1 MTTTIAPPFYQVEPE
16 EIDTIWA
23 DIKPEIERALP
34 AGLKVK
40 IAYDGTKYIDDA
52 LKEMLRTRIIPTPPN
67 IAHLVW
73 ESDYTGYRQYNVK
86 CACTTSMGTACRRWC
101 VGYRDGVTPVCMAHF
116 TPTPTLPPA
125 AIERRRE
132 VAAARRAIRRASH
145 APVPVSVVPA
155 HVSDLNF
162 TDAQTARNKIR
173 VILFRIDIIRFESG
187 SRVATDLIEELRWRV
202 NRIRSEMVARFGV
215 GVLAPDAGFTEVT
228 EVTETTDECPI
239 CLESYALTRKA
250 VCGHHAC
257 SECCSSMK
265 ASGRT
270 ICCPLCRD
278 RRFVGLV
285 NHAPLV

>member
-1 MTTTIAPPFYQVEPE
+1 
-16 EIDTIWA
+16 
-23 DIKPEIERALP
+23 
-34 AGLKVK
+34 
-40 IAYDGTKYIDDA
+40 
-52 LKEMLRTRIIPTPPN
+52 MLRTRIIPTPSN
-67 IAHLVW
+67 ITHLVW

-86 CACTTSMGTACRRWC
+86 CGCTTSMGTACRRWC

-116 TPTPTLPPA
+116 TPTPTLSPA

-132 VAAARRAIRRASH
+132 VADARRAIRVASRAIRVASR
-145 APVPVSVVPA
+145 VPA
-155 HVSDLNF
+155 HVSDLSF
-162 TDAQTARNKIR
+162 TDAQSARNKIR
-173 VILFRIDIIRFESG
+173 ILLHRIDFLQLESG
-187 SRVATDLIEELRWRV
+187 SRFATDLIEEFRWRI

-215 GVLAPDAGFTEVT
+215 GVLDPTAGFTEVT
-228 EVTETTDECPI
+228 EVTEVTDECPI

-278 RRFVGLV
+278 KRFVGLV
-285 NHAPLV
+285 NHALAAPVTV